1 MDYKLLSKRRPFTL
15 QKGVFLHVKRASFT
29 MQKGTFWNAKE
40 HLLFCVCEI
49 IQHQVGCYCVF
60 FQLYYIKEKASKSL
74 KEPKGLQR
82 TYTAFIIYYR

>member
-15 QKGVFLHVKRASFT
+15 QKGVFYIA
-29 MQKGTFWNAKE
+29 KGHLYHAKGHLWNAKE

-60 FQLYYIKEKASKSL
+60 FHYTIIKER
-74 KEPKGLQR
+74 Q
-82 TYTAFIIYYR
+82 

>member
-1 MDYKLLSKRRPFTL
+1 
-15 QKGVFLHVKRASFT
+15 

-49 IQHQVGCYCVF
+49 IQHQMVFSCVF
-60 FQLYYIKEKASKSL
+60 FHYNIIKERQYKSL